1 MKKPQ
6 QMYDLQIPDD
16 DYKMAAVMERDK
28 LNFESPDKWFYVGA
42 DSRDLGFAKVG
53 ITMGDLTSRSYGT
66 NNPNFYLFCAFQCQ
80 QSTTEAQLKS
90 IEKSA
95 ISYLDG
101 VFCDENGQTKRVRHM
116 ESQRLS
122 ECYYDVNFEDF
133 FVEVHDYLLD
143 NHVSYFQ
150 TCGFENE
157 AGGDG
162 GYALAWEFSSLLKP
176 EVKRYFL
183 NRILRG

>member
-1 MKKPQ
+1 
-6 QMYDLQIPDD
+6 
-16 DYKMAAVMERDK
+16 
-28 LNFESPDKWFYVGA
+28 
-42 DSRDLGFAKVG
+42 
-53 ITMGDLTSRSYGT
+53 MGDLTSRSYGT

>member
-28 LNFESPDKWFYVGA
+28 LNFESPNKWFYVGA

-90 IEKSA
+90 IEK
-95 ISYLDG
+95 
-101 VFCDENGQTKRVRHM
+101 
-116 ESQRLS
+116 
-122 ECYYDVNFEDF
+122 
-133 FVEVHDYLLD
+133 
-143 NHVSYFQ
+143 
-150 TCGFENE
+150 
-157 AGGDG
+157 
-162 GYALAWEFSSLLKP
+162 AL
-176 EVKRYFL
+176 
-183 NRILRG
+183 